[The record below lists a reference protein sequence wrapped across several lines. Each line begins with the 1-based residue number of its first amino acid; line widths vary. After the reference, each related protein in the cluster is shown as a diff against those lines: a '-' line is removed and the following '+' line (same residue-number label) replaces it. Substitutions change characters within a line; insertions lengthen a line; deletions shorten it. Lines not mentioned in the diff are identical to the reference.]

1 MAATNPIS
9 NLTIDGATYDLDP
22 DYLGGKEA
30 SGYLK
35 RGIFYVEGS
44 STAAGTWL
52 GSHAD
57 ITEYFD
63 GLTILYKINKAGATT
78 TTLNINSL
86 GAKTVYRQGTAK
98 LTTHYPVNS
107 VIILAYMADLNSGC
121 WMVLGDYNSDSNTIP
136 SVQCETAA
144 ATAAKVGSCTNHT
157 LTAKS
162 YVHVNIRYTNTAQ
175 SALTLNIDSAGAKP
189 IYLNG
194 SATSASNYNL
204 TAGTYIAYYNGTNFY
219 FRTDGK
225 LTADITGAAGKVTN
239 KMTVKL
245 NGGTTEG
252 TNLFTYDGSA
262 AKTINITPTSI
273 GAASTTAL
281 NDLASRVQALESIPA
296 YTGAYQEV

>member
-44 STAAGTWL
+44 STADGTWL

-63 GLTILYKINKAGATT
+63 GLTILYKINKAGGSST

-86 GAKTVYRQGTAK
+86 GAKTVYRQGTTK

-121 WMVLGDYNSDSNTIP
+121 
-136 SVQCETAA
+136 
-144 ATAAKVGSCTNHT
+144 
-157 LTAKS
+157 
-162 YVHVNIRYTNTAQ
+162 
-175 SALTLNIDSAGAKP
+175 
-189 IYLNG
+189 
-194 SATSASNYNL
+194 
-204 TAGTYIAYYNGTNFY
+204 
-219 FRTDGK
+219 
-225 LTADITGAAGKVTN
+225 
-239 KMTVKL
+239 
-245 NGGTTEG
+245 
-252 TNLFTYDGSA
+252 
-262 AKTINITPTSI
+262 
-273 GAASTTAL
+273 
-281 NDLASRVQALESIPA
+281 
-296 YTGAYQEV
+296 